1 MHKSMQKG
9 TLNLMKKKSK
19 KQKLK
24 RKSKFRFHVVKTKEK
39 KNKGGHPAY
48 VFLQKG
54 NIFIYVSITHS
65 SEIDNELVIKLRQ
78 NPNPGDPRNAY
89 HVLEIR
95 KDTKDTFGS
104 RHKNWKIDES
114 DDEDIR
120 ELYNQKIKNR

>member
-1 MHKSMQKG
+1 MEKG
-9 TLNLMKKKSK
+9 TPKLMKKKSK

-24 RKSKFRFHVVKTKEK
+24 RKSEFRFHVVKTKEK

-48 VFLQKG
+48 IFLQKG
-54 NIFIYVSITHS
+54 NLFIYVSITHS
-65 SEIDNELVIKLRQ
+65 SEIDNELVIKLKQ

-89 HVLEIR
+89 YVLEIR
-95 KDTKDTFGS
+95 EDTKDTFGS